1 MSLNMMNADQRQM
14 RPIADRFCLCHAY
27 QQCAHQAGTV
37 SNRHRSYIIQRQ
49 PRIGKRLADHLAEEA
64 AKEERIQKMDMGTA
78 YVIFQNI
85 DALDISDEEKAAA
98 IFKVVN
104 METHN
109 SVTKASMLKVLR
121 WLLEF
126 SFEIK
131 EG

>member
-1 MSLNMMNADQRQM
+1 MAKTLEELRTENPS
-14 RPIADRFCLCHAY
+14 
-27 QQCAHQAGTV
+27 
-37 SNRHRSYIIQRQ
+37 
-49 PRIGKRLADHLAEEA
+49 LAEQLMAEA
-64 AKEERIQKMDMGTA
+64 RAAVSASGTPAAPAAPPTPSAQGSVDVDPVQAERQRL
-78 YVIFQNI
+78 QNI

>member
-1 MSLNMMNADQRQM
+1 MEYCGNPKCPLTDCEHHS
-14 RPIADRFCLCHAY
+14 CHAPGG
-27 QQCAHQAGTV
+27 CAYTTWRMDL
-37 SNRHRSYIIQRQ
+37 SC
-49 PRIGKRLADHLAEEA
+49 KRLADYQAEET